1 MSAQP
6 FEGRPTAAELA
17 AERRIRRIDDA
28 LARDDELRRLHARL
42 DALLFWAAIM
52 LALAAI
58 GLQIGWAP

>member
-1 MSAQP
+1 MSMP
-6 FEGRPTAAELA
+6 FEGRACA
-17 AERRIRRIDDA
+17 AERALRMDQARRDEE
-28 LARDDELRRLHARL
+28 RDEELRRLHARL